1 MYTSIKKFSEL
12 TTNELYDILQ
22 LRNKCFIVDQQ
33 VAYQDL
39 DDYDKESY
47 HFIIYDGGSSSLAA
61 YARVIKPN
69 TRFEEPSLGRVCI
82 NEQYRDGTYFNEI
95 YKEVIRWGD
104 FLGYKV
110 WRAILQKKYWSIW
123 KRKGWEIDKEIIE
136 DGVESYEVILRR

>member
-1 MYTSIKKFSEL
+1 M
-12 TTNELYDILQ
+12 
-22 LRNKCFIVDQQ
+22 
-33 VAYQDL
+33 
-39 DDYDKESY
+39 
-47 HFIIYDGGSSSLAA
+47 AA
-61 YARVIKPN
+61 YARVIEPN

-82 NEQYRDGTYFNEI
+82 DEQYRDGTYFNEI

-104 FLGYKV
+104 LLGYKV